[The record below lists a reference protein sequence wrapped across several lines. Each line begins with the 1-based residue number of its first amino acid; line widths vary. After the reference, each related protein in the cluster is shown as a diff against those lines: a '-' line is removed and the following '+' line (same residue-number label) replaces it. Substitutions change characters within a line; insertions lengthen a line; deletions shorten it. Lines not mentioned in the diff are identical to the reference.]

1 MRCLKCNYE
10 KRNNYSV
17 TYFLQGR
24 HGDQGMFG
32 LLPTGDKTELVIQ
45 HGFLV
50 PLCYHR
56 ERKRIRLYNERTT
69 VSAETKEF

>member
-1 MRCLKCNYE
+1 M
-10 KRNNYSV
+10 

-24 HGDQGMFG
+24 HGDQGMSG
-32 LLPTGDKTELVIQ
+32 LLPVGDKIKLVIQ
-45 HGFLV
+45 HDFLV

-69 VSAETKEF
+69 VSAETKGF